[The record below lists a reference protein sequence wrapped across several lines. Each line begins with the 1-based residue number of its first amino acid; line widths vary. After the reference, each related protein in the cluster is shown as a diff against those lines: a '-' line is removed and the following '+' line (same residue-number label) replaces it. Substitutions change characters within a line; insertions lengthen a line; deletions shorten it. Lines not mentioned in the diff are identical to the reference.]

1 MQTKTSTTIGFI
13 GLGLIGG
20 SIAKAIRQYYPDY
33 QILAFDKSRETLAL
47 AMQDGTIDIS
57 CTAIDEQFSHCSY
70 LFLCAPISYNNAYL
84 SQLKDLIHPDCILT
98 DVGRIIVKTDHER
111 SPGLVWMQIS
121 SGTSYGGLRK
131 KRICQFQGSSD

>member
-57 CTAIDEQFSHCSY
+57 CTAIDEQFSLTVPIFFSVRR
-70 LFLCAPISYNNAYL
+70 FLTIMRIYL
-84 SQLKDLIHPDCILT
+84 S
-98 DVGRIIVKTDHER
+98 
-111 SPGLVWMQIS
+111 
-121 SGTSYGGLRK
+121 
-131 KRICQFQGSSD
+131 